1 MLRFNSGVESIIST
15 TQRGEGQLTLNY
27 QLGYDMKQAL
37 PDVPIDVGE
46 PFVAS
51 GGDSG
56 LPGAASA
63 LIYAGPGNPV
73 TDMIA

>member
-27 QLGYDMKQAL
+27 QLGYDMKQA
-37 PDVPIDVGE
+37 IDVGE